1 MSGIEKLQ
9 FDHEQ
14 ILYVLDLKNV
24 LYQNFINILLI
35 INNFIKFLLQ
45 GGGCTCTL
53 SPHLWVKCQVK
64 KNI

>member
-14 ILYVLDLKNV
+14 ILHVLDLKNV

-53 SPHLWVKCQVK
+53 SPHL
-64 KNI
+64 

>member
-45 GGGCTCTL
+45 GGVRTCTL
-53 SPHLWVKCQVK
+53 SPIYK
-64 KNI
+64 

>member
-9 FDHEQ
+9 FYHEQ

-35 INNFIKFLLQ
+35 INNVIKFLLQ
-45 GGGCTCTL
+45 GGGCICTL
-53 SPHLWVKCQVK
+53 FPYL
-64 KNI
+64 